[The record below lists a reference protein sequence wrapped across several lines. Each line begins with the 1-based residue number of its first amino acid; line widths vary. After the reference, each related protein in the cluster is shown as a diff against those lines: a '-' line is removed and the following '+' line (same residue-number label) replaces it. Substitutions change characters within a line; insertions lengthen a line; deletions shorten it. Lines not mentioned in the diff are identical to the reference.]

1 MMDSWTVDEVWCFK
15 IDDDVFKIY
24 FGETPERQLPFHTR
38 KKKEQ
43 DCEYIRWL
51 SFTVNSVNLGDVK
64 IDGHNVS
71 ARKVPIQES

>member
-1 MMDSWTVDEVWCFK
+1 MRYDVSRLMMMFLRFILEKLLKDN
-15 IDDDVFKIY
+15 
-24 FGETPERQLPFHTR
+24 FHTR